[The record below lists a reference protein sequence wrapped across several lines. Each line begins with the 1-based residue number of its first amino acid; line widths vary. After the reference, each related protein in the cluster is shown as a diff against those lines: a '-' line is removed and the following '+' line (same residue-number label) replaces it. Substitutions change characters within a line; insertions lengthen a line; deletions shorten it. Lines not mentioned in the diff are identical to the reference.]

1 MRAGTCGSRLKAPC
15 RSRRP
20 ALTSLGLTQASRP
33 QSLPSV
39 EPRAGASPR
48 AARPLAGD
56 AQALSYPGRGSESRG
71 GGRRARRRPSTGGG
85 RRLSP
90 GPPAGLDAG
99 QSLKARSRSSPPTIS
114 LEHRMGCQHAGTARA
129 RHARLSPLRCRFGAS
144 GRWLTGPRGRL
155 SGCRS
160 RVTTAV
166 VATRLG
172 VRESLKRSAFVCDQ
186 LDSRLLVPTPLENAV
201 AASRGRPAASGI
213 ARRNA
218 RA

>member
-1 MRAGTCGSRLKAPC
+1 MMALRSTALGNGGPRDAGGNLWLSPEGALPVPATGADQSRPDAGLAAAIAAFCRAEGWGIQAGAPNRGAEAVGSGDALP
-15 RSRRP
+15 RP
-20 ALTSLGLTQASRP
+20 APVPWA
-33 QSLPSV
+33 
-39 EPRAGASPR
+39 
-48 AARPLAGD
+48 
-56 AQALSYPGRGSESRG
+56 
-71 GGRRARRRPSTGGG
+71 
-85 RRLSP
+85 
-90 GPPAGLDAG
+90 PAGLDAG
-99 QSLKARSRSSPPTIS
+99 WSLKARSRSSPPIIS
-114 LEHRMGCQHAGTARA
+114 LEQPMAGRHAGTARS

-166 VATRLG
+166 VATRPG
-172 VRESLKRSAFVCDQ
+172 VRESLKRSAFVCDP
-186 LDSRLLVPTPLENAV
+186 LDSSLLVPTPLENAV

>member
-1 MRAGTCGSRLKAPC
+1 MRVLALRRSLPTLVMMALRSTALGNGGPRDAGGNLWLSPEGALPV
-15 RSRRP
+15 P
-20 ALTSLGLTQASRP
+20 ATGAVASRP
-33 QSLPSV
+33 GL
-39 EPRAGASPR
+39 RIAG
-48 AARPLAGD
+48 
-56 AQALSYPGRGSESRG
+56 
-71 GGRRARRRPSTGGG
+71 RRPSGPETPFRG

-90 GPPAGLDAG
+90 GPLAGLDAG
-99 QSLKARSRSSPPTIS
+99 WSLKARSRSSPPIIS
-114 LEHRMGCQHAGTARA
+114 LEQPMGGRHAGTARS

-144 GRWLTGPRGRL
+144 GRWLTGPRVRL

-166 VATRLG
+166 VATRPG
-172 VRESLKRSAFVCDQ
+172 VRESLKRSAFVCDP
-186 LDSRLLVPTPLENAV
+186 LDSSLLVPTPLENAV